1 MFRFLKKSARGD
13 SEFNKFIY
21 SVFGVRPKK
30 LDIYKQAFVHKS
42 FIREEKDAHFKSNE
56 RLEFLGDAVL
66 DNVVAEF
73 LYHEFPKK
81 DEGFLTQ
88 LKARI
93 VNGAHLNDLGV
104 KMGFEKHTRFQQFGT
119 STPRALYGDV
129 MEALIGALYLDLGYV
144 KTRKVILDRILKKH
158 VDLKSLAT
166 NDDDYKSQLLIWAQ
180 RKKKRV
186 QFSLVREKNTGKGKL
201 FEIAVMIDGKEIS
214 RAEAANKRDAEK
226 AASGKALKKL
236 RSPHKKE
243 SGN

>member
-1 MFRFLKKSARGD
+1 MFRFLKKTAKND
-13 SEFNKFIY
+13 SEFTRFI
-21 SVFGVRPKK
+21 SAVFGVKPKR
-30 LDIYKQAFVHKS
+30 LEIYKQAFVHKS

-104 KMGFEKHTRFQQFGT
+104 KMGFEKYTRFQQFGT

-129 MEALIGALYLDLGYV
+129 MEALIGAMYLDLGYV
-144 KTRKVILDRILKKH
+144 KTRKVILERILKKH
-158 VDLKSLAT
+158 VDLKSLAA

-180 RKKKRV
+180 RKKKRI

-236 RSPHKKE
+236 RSPHKKD

>member
-1 MFRFLKKSARGD
+1 LLRFFKKPAD
-13 SEFNKFIY
+13 SEFTKFIHA
-21 SVFGVRPKK
+21 VFGVRPKQ

-104 KMGFEKHTRFQQFGT
+104 KMGFEKYTRFQQFGT

-129 MEALIGALYLDLGYV
+129 MEALIGAMYLDLGYV
-144 KTRKVILDRILKKH
+144 KTRKAILERILKKH
-158 VDLKSLAT
+158 VDLKTLAA

-236 RSPHKKE
+236 RMPHKKD